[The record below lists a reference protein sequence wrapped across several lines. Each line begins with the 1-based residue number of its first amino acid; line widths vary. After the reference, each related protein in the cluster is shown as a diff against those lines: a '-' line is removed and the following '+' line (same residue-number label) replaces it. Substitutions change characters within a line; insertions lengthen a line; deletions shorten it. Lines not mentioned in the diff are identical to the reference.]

1 MNTDDK
7 IKTFLAAPAFAVV
20 GASNNPAKFGN
31 RIYALYLQLGR
42 KVYPVNPHE
51 SKIMQNQAYKSLS
64 ELPEP
69 VQSISIITPAPV
81 TEKIVDDAIAAGI
94 KNIWMQPGAESKLA
108 VEKAQEAGINVI
120 AGGPCLLELMESQ

>member
-1 MNTDDK
+1 
-7 IKTFLAAPAFAVV
+7 
-20 GASNNPAKFGN
+20 
-31 RIYALYLQLGR
+31 
-42 KVYPVNPHE
+42 
-51 SKIMQNQAYKSLS
+51 MQNQAYKSLS